1 MEKIQSNI
9 YLIQSFKQ
17 SRDWGREGGGGANGR
32 KGVLIFAIGNNVI
45 ISPWKAVYHQE
56 YQKIHQK
63 FQYLLKTDLIVLA
76 NTANPDL
83 KQYHLG

>member
-17 SRDWGREGGGGANGR
+17 SRDWGREGAANGR

-45 ISPWKAVYHQE
+45 ISP
-56 YQKIHQK
+56 
-63 FQYLLKTDLIVLA
+63 
-76 NTANPDL
+76 
-83 KQYHLG
+83 